1 MATERIARQQKD
13 RETESHAALLQKKDQ
28 EVDVLKALLAKLQKY
43 GRNVDDD
50 ADIVDQIS
58 LLNGGGGDQKHKA
71 HSTKAN
77 TKREV
82 GTNLVTIEFF

>member
-13 RETESHAALLQKKDQ
+13 RETESHAAIIQKKDQ

-58 LLNGGGGDQKHKA
+58 LLNGGGDQKHKA

-82 GTNLVTIEFF
+82 GTNLVKI